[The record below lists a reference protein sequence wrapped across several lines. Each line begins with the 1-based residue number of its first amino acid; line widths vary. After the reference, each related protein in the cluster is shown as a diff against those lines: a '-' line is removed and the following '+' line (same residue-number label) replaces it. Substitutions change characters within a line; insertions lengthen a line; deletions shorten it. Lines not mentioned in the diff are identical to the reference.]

1 MLKNINLYCQK
12 LPLLCYHILSW
23 HIVGIEWKSNYLKVF
38 SFFVIT
44 ISKKHINLKSS
55 KNMYVFYF
63 PKYTSYSC
71 HLGVAILLNFT
82 RNHHIL
88 SATKRRQ
95 KRKNQDWRWE
105 KGRKSR
111 RKQKKKNGC
120 LNNYTSLKSVMSQF
134 NFTPASS
141 KKHFY
146 RSVSFKIWD
155 ILGKYLKKV
164 ISS

>member
-71 HLGVAILLNFT
+71 QLGVAILLNFT
-82 RNHHIL
+82 
-88 SATKRRQ
+88 RRQ

-111 RKQKKKNGC
+111 RKQKKKNGY